1 MKKMSGMLT
10 VLATAALT
18 SGIASAAGVNDT
30 SVKVPFS
37 FIVGNT
43 EMPAGDYIVKEL
55 PYTAGVV
62 AVERADG
69 SVSATTLAVTGD
81 TQTPGATSELVFQKF
96 EDHYFLARVT
106 SPDGPDREVVLTP
119 AQMKKAIA
127 AASQNELASIGRLVP
142 VN

>member
-1 MKKMSGMLT
+1 MKKMSGILT
-10 VLATAALT
+10 VLATLAVT

-43 EMPAGDYIVKEL
+43 EMPAGEYIVKEL
-55 PYTAGVV
+55 PYAAGVV

-69 SVSATTLAVTGD
+69 SVSATTLAVTG
-81 TQTPGATSELVFQKF
+81 
-96 EDHYFLARVT
+96 
-106 SPDGPDREVVLTP
+106 
-119 AQMKKAIA
+119 
-127 AASQNELASIGRLVP
+127 GRLVP